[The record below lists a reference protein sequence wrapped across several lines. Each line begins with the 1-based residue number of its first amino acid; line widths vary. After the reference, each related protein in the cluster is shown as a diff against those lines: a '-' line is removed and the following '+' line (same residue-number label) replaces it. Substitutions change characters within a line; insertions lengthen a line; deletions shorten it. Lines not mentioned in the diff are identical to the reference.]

1 MADKYSVKFFDIA
14 FTDGTPKK
22 AFLTACVVGS
32 ILTAINHGDLILI
45 GGFPPFWKVILTYF
59 VPFCVTTW
67 GSFLGKRSRILKQK
81 QINEIC
87 GSDRAS
93 QI

>member
-1 MADKYSVKFFDIA
+1 MADEYSVKFFDIA

-45 GGFPPFWKVILTYF
+45 GDFPPFWKVILTYF

-93 QI
+93 HI

>member
-1 MADKYSVKFFDIA
+1 MADEYSVKFFDIA

-45 GGFPPFWKVILTYF
+45 GGFPPF
-59 VPFCVTTW
+59 
-67 GSFLGKRSRILKQK
+67 
-81 QINEIC
+81 
-87 GSDRAS
+87 
-93 QI
+93 